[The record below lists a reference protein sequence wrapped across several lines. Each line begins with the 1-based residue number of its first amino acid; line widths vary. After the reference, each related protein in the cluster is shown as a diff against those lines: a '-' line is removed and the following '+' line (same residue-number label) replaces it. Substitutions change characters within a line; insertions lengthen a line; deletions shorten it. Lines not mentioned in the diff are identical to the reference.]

1 MLGAAMYTTIKT
13 LYELGK
19 SKSEISRLTGHDYKT
34 VSKVVK
40 AIDTGQL
47 EPKRKERTGLL
58 SPYKSR
64 IAEFLEKDLSGV
76 RIHEQ
81 LQAEGFQGSYSS
93 VKHYIRNL
101 KRKEDIFVRIH
112 TQAGHEAQVDF
123 GYVGK
128 TKDDECKNRKTWIF
142 NMRLSHSRFD
152 YYEKVYDQK
161 VETFI
166 SCHINA
172 FEYFGGV
179 PEVVKID
186 NLKAA
191 IIEANFYEPVYQRL
205 YKNFADYY
213 GFNPL
218 PCRIYRPNDKGKVES
233 GIKYVKSNFFKGREF
248 TSSKDC
254 DDQLREWL
262 DRANG
267 RVHGT
272 TKQVPREVFEKE
284 EKAKLKP
291 LPMGRYKLSK
301 LGRRQVYHDCHIFVD
316 YNYYSVPFDY
326 VGKELDIELDDKF
339 LRVYFNG
346 KQVALHTR
354 LKGRGQFSTEP
365 SHYPKYKQYS
375 ETEYQQKY

>member
-81 LQAEGFQGSYSS
+81 LQG
-93 VKHYIRNL
+93 
-101 KRKEDIFVRIH
+101 D
-112 TQAGHEAQVDF
+112 
-123 GYVGK
+123 
-128 TKDDECKNRKTWIF
+128 
-142 NMRLSHSRFD
+142 
-152 YYEKVYDQK
+152 
-161 VETFI
+161 
-166 SCHINA
+166 
-172 FEYFGGV
+172 
-179 PEVVKID
+179 
-186 NLKAA
+186 
-191 IIEANFYEPVYQRL
+191 
-205 YKNFADYY
+205 
-213 GFNPL
+213 
-218 PCRIYRPNDKGKVES
+218 
-233 GIKYVKSNFFKGREF
+233 
-248 TSSKDC
+248 SKDC